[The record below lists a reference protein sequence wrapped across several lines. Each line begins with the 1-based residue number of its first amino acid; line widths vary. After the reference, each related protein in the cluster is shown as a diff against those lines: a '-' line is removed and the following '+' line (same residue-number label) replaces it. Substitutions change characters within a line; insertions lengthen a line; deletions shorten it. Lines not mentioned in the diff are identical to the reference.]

1 MKAILMIAAY
11 IGLVLL
17 LCSIFKINPREVD
30 E

>member
-1 MKAILMIAAY
+1 MKALLIITAY
-11 IGLVLL
+11 LGLVLL

>member
-17 LCSIFKINPREVD
+17 ICSMFRINRREVD